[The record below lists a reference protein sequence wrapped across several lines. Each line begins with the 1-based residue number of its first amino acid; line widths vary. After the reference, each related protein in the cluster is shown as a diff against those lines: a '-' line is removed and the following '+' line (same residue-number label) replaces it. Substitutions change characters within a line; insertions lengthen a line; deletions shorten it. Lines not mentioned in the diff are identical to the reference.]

1 MQERL
6 RAARR
11 VADANMCTDL
21 ACAFEKNEALQSGF
35 SRSAVAARGRLEEA
49 IERLKQ
55 RSGPVRPDD
64 GPFPGCPA
72 RLPRAMKE
80 TGRSA
85 TSRPREPSPLY
96 PRGAEGSQGHVNSG
110 PLALSATPSRP
121 AREARITEP
130 FRAPRQIQ
138 TPAAAAAV
146 TRTSVRAP
154 PQPRK
159 GPGQPQ
165 PASHLIR
172 DATPRL
178 RWPAG
183 REPGRG
189 HPAAARLD
197 HF

>member
-1 MQERL
+1 MQIYAPLWRVEFEIPRYL
-6 RAARR
+6 AACKTLAIRTR
-11 VADANMCTDL
+11 V
-21 ACAFEKNEALQSGF
+21 F
-35 SRSAVAARGRLEEA
+35 SRRRRPSEA
-49 IERLKQ
+49 MERLKQ
-55 RSGPVRPDD
+55 RSGPARPED

-80 TGRSA
+80 TGRSSA
-85 TSRPREPSPLY
+85 SRPREPSAPG

-110 PLALSATPSRP
+110 PLALSATPQSP
-121 AREARITEP
+121 ARGARITAP
-130 FRAPRQIQ
+130 FRAPSLIQ